1 MAKQEKHYY
10 KYQSLS
16 SLKYVLEAVYHSRLY
31 GARRQELNDPME
43 GKFDYTDFGRDDFKE
58 INRALK
64 YTRICSLQ
72 AKGSEQSCP
81 DDFLMWSHYG
91 GQHHGCC
98 IELSIPS
105 DGRKKQGWVVL
116 PVKYSDALPPVQG
129 ELQEKITT
137 ILSCKSEVWKY
148 EREVRA
154 IYFQA
159 KHVEES
165 KNADKKRFLSVHIK
179 AVYLGARLSIDECR
193 FYKALLLGLNPEI
206 KVYRMREEK
215 TEDMRFFPLTAE
227 AFE

>member
-16 SLKYVLEAVYHSRLY
+16 SLKYVLEAVYHSHLY
-31 GARRQELNDPME
+31 GARLQELNDPME
-43 GKFDYTDFGRDDFKE
+43 GKFADVGLVSKDFKE
-58 INRALK
+58 INGALK

-72 AKGSEQSCP
+72 PKGSEQSCP

-116 PVKYSDALPPVQG
+116 PVEYREALPPVQG

-137 ILSCKSEVWKY
+137 ILTYKSKVWEY

-159 KHVEES
+159 KKVGAS
-165 KNADKKRFLSVHIK
+165 KNSDAERFLNVHIK
-179 AVYLGARLSIDECR
+179 AIYLGARVRIDDCR
-193 FYKALLLGLNPEI
+193 FYKALIQTLNPEI

-215 TEDMRFFPLTAE
+215 PRGTRFFPLRAE
-227 AFE
+227 EFK